1 MNNRLQDQDPSA
13 IIASLKD
20 DNASL
25 RDRVRRLEI
34 RLEMGNQDKEGPKSL
49 RFDESAD
56 GIACRDETIRL
67 QDRTID
73 RLRAKLD
80 ALTGAQ
86 GLALVFDNPEP
97 DPLNR
102 LMQWVDVWDDEHPGK
117 NHPVA
122 ESLRTYA
129 AAWRAER
136 TARQAPEKD
145 LKQTMA
151 ALKGKRHPIS
161 DEDPEND
168 PLRRMMRYADRW
180 STESP
185 DNTCPDKIHPI
196 TSALRIYANEWRTE
210 RVARQ
215 ASEKDYEE
223 TIAALEKKVASLAPH
238 ETCACSY
245 DRPEDMCLHHAP
257 EIVRMREAVA
267 ALQARVMDLERDTKG
282 GAP

>member
-1 MNNRLQDQDPSA
+1 MTEPTPQDSTVLV
-13 IIASLKD
+13 ASLRAE
-20 DNASL
+20 NATL
-25 RDRVRRLEI
+25 RDRVQRLEI
-34 RLEMGNQDKEGPKSL
+34 RLEMVDQDEDGAKSL

-56 GIACRDETIRL
+56 GIACRDETICL
-67 QDRTID
+67 QDQNID
-73 RLRAKLD
+73 RLRAKLE

-86 GLALVFDNPEP
+86 GLAMVFGNHEP

-102 LMQWVDVWDDEHPGK
+102 LMQWADVWDDEYPGK

-136 TARQAPEKD
+136 ATRQAPEKD
-145 LKQTMA
+145 LKQTIA
-151 ALKGKRHPIS
+151 AIKGKRPPIG

-168 PLRRMMRYADRW
+168 PLARMMRYADRW

-185 DNTCPDKIHPI
+185 DHTCADKIHPI
-196 TSALRIYANEWRTE
+196 TAALRIYANEWRAE
-210 RVARQ
+210 RAARQ

-223 TIAALEKKVASLAPH
+223 TIAALERKVASLAPH

-245 DRPEDMCLHHAP
+245 DRPEDVCLHHAP
-257 EIVRMREAVA
+257 EIIRLREAVA
-267 ALQARVMDLERDTKG
+267 ALQARVEDLERDTKG
-282 GAP
+282 RAP

>member
-1 MNNRLQDQDPSA
+1 MTKPTPPDPNA
-13 IIASLKD
+13 LITSLRAE
-20 DNASL
+20 NATL
-25 RDRVRRLEI
+25 RDRVQRLEI
-34 RLEMGNQDKEGPKSL
+34 RLEMVDQDEEGAKSL
-49 RFDESAD
+49 RFDTSSD

-67 QDRTID
+67 QDQNID
-73 RLRAKLD
+73 RLRAKLE

-102 LMQWVDVWDDEHPGK
+102 LMQWADVWDDEYPGK

-136 TARQAPEKD
+136 AARQAPEKD
-145 LKQTMA
+145 LKQTIA
-151 ALKGKRHPIS
+151 ALKGKRPPIG

-168 PLRRMMRYADRW
+168 PLGRMMRYADRW

-185 DNTCPDKIHPI
+185 DHTCPDKIHPI
-196 TSALRIYANEWRTE
+196 TAALRIYANEWRAE
-210 RVARQ
+210 RMTRQ
-215 ASEKDYEE
+215 AAEKDYEE
-223 TIAALEKKVASLAPH
+223 TIAALERKVASLAPH

-257 EIVRMREAVA
+257 EIIRLREVVA
-267 ALQARVMDLERDTKG
+267 TLQAQVGDLERDTKG
-282 GAP
+282 CAP

>member
-1 MNNRLQDQDPSA
+1 MTKPTPPDPNTL
-13 IIASLKD
+13 IASLRAE
-20 DNASL
+20 NATL
-25 RDRVRRLEI
+25 RDRVQRLEI
-34 RLEMGNQDKEGPKSL
+34 RLEMVDQDEEGAKSL
-49 RFDESAD
+49 RFDTSSD

-67 QDRTID
+67 QDQNID
-73 RLRAKLD
+73 RLRAKLE

-102 LMQWVDVWDDEHPGK
+102 LMQWADVWDGEHPDK

-122 ESLRTYA
+122 ESLRAYA

-136 TARQAPEKD
+136 TTRQAPEKD
-145 LKQTMA
+145 LKQTIA
-151 ALKGKRHPIS
+151 ALKGKRPTIS

-168 PLRRMMRYADRW
+168 PLGRMMCYADRW

-185 DNTCPDKIHPI
+185 DHTCPDKIHPI
-196 TSALRIYANEWRTE
+196 TAALRLYANEWRTE
-210 RVARQ
+210 RAARQ
-215 ASEKDYEE
+215 VAEKDYEE
-223 TIAALEKKVASLAPH
+223 TIAALERKVASLAPH

-257 EIVRMREAVA
+257 EIVRLREAVA
-267 ALQARVMDLERDTKG
+267 ALQAQVGDLERDTKG
-282 GAP
+282 CAP